1 MAMRSLPL
9 FPLKTVLF
17 PGMLLPLVIFE
28 ERYKALFRACLKSD
42 RRFGVVLLSSDN
54 VPLSVGTMAHIVRW
68 EEVEEG
74 RIRVLT
80 VGEQRFRVLEH
91 IESEHPFPVAVVE
104 FWKDEESI
112 PAGVDPHHL
121 LRHLPG
127 EFTDYLTMT
136 VLLSGISLP
145 VEFFNLPSD
154 PSQMSF
160 YVARSLQV
168 DLTEKQ
174 RLLEEPSAVGR
185 LQREL
190 MLVRRERDFLQRL
203 FSLQGIAGEID
214 ERLELRW
221 HLAHR
226 WGTDEMI
233 SKDEPDERG

>member
-1 MAMRSLPL
+1 MSMRSLPL

-17 PGMLLPLVIFE
+17 PGMPLPLVIFE
-28 ERYKALFRACLKSD
+28 ERYKALFRACLKGD

-54 VPLSVGTMAHIVRW
+54 VPLSVGTVAYIVRW
-68 EEVEEG
+68 EEIG
-74 RIRVLT
+74 KGHIRVLT

-104 FWKDEESI
+104 FWEDEESI

-127 EFTDYLTMT
+127 EFIDYLTMT

-145 VEFFNLPSD
+145 VEYFNLPSN

-174 RLLEEPSAVGR
+174 RLLEEPSTVGR

-203 FSLQGIAGEID
+203 FSLQGIAGEMD
-214 ERLELRW
+214 ERLGLRW
-221 HLAHR
+221 HSTHD
-226 WGTDEMI
+226 WGAGKMI
-233 SKDEPDERG
+233 SDESNEGG